1 MFKRILLASVV
12 CLMPTAVLAGDYS
25 GNYYTSNLGYSIMLP
40 DDSWAR
46 VDASNAAA
54 LQKWLPQNI
63 SAGSLDR
70 FDAIFYPSFSKVD
83 LSVDGDYVRL
93 QDNKSKKEANPDLS
107 ADMLAKPFHETPPEP
122 ENLPAFVPT
131 VSVMVV
137 NYKPS
142 SVASEKAKDFADAL
156 AAKHDAQFG
165 YASDFK
171 VKSATFDKLEKGS
184 AFVFQ
189 MEYRL
194 KSRSVAVEQTALFH
208 NDQTYII
215 TCTSDSNEYVKD
227 KDWCRKVVNSIE
239 FAD

>member
-1 MFKRILLASVV
+1 MFKRLLLASIA
-12 CLMPTAVLAGDYS
+12 CLMPTAALAGDYS

-40 DDSWAR
+40 DDTWAR
-46 VDASNAAA
+46 VDASNVAA

-63 SAGSLDR
+63 SASSLDR

-83 LSVDGDYVRL
+83 LSMDGDTVRL
-93 QDNKSKKEANPDLS
+93 QDNKSKKDANPDIS
-107 ADMLAKPFHETPPEP
+107 QDMLAKPFHETPPEP

-142 SVASEKAKDFADAL
+142 SMTSENAKNFADAL
-156 AAKHDAQFG
+156 AAKQDAQFG

-171 VKSATFDKLEKGS
+171 VKSAVFDKLEKGS
-184 AFVFQ
+184 AFVFG

-194 KSRSVAVEQTALFH
+194 KSRSIAIEQTALFH